1 MPELRCYRLAS
12 NRAQFMVE
20 MTSISITNLQLDK
33 SGIEKK
39 RGYSNLV
46 LSIVAEIYLQLTC
59 TNHLVPGQWVIF
71 ISKYLRRT
79 MKFH

>member
-1 MPELRCYRLAS
+1 MSDVDHYNHASATRGSTTQMPEQRCYRLAS

-20 MTSISITNLQLDK
+20 LTFISLTNLQHDK

-46 LSIVAEIYLQLTC
+46 LSIVAEIYLQL
-59 TNHLVPGQWVIF
+59 
-71 ISKYLRRT
+71 S
-79 MKFH
+79 